1 VGIRLLLLAILFAAL
16 LMIQRMAMAKT
27 GWREKMVYAFLLA
40 YSVYEGID
48 YAGHFNWTEL
58 YEWNDLLFGDAARS
72 IERYLSYK
80 PK

>member
-1 VGIRLLLLAILFAAL
+1 MGVRLLLLAILFAAL
-16 LMIQRMAMAKT
+16 LLGQRMTMAKP
-27 GWREKMVYAFLLA
+27 GWREKMVYALLLA

-48 YAGHFNWTEL
+48 YAGQLDWTQL